1 MIPDMTPNEVTAILD
16 EKNSP
21 STLAAIASHVKRLN
35 PGIDEEKL
43 SADLADRSSC
53 HTTLRGPL
61 LIMEAQCEDLEEPS
75 VFHLFRSRE
84 PVPWR
89 GAPIKLWLA
98 CLYRQRDMARYIVES
113 QRVLKRASLPQFI
126 QGALRDDS

>member
-1 MIPDMTPNEVTAILD
+1 MIPDEVTAILD
-16 EKNSP
+16 QKDSP

-35 PGIDEEKL
+35 PGIDEAKL
-43 SADLADRSSC
+43 AADLADPSSC

-61 LIMEAQCEDLEEPS
+61 LIMEAQCEDIEEPF

-84 PVPWR
+84 AVLWR

-126 QGALRDDS
+126 QGALRDETV